1 MNSRRF
7 ISINLSAIAVIVFR
21 SAIRRKND
29 AEQHPFIRALLR
41 GTADVRT
48 TVRRDYI
55 VDLVTG
61 DPRPCTVYFDF
72 IVVANHATLGRPAID
87 ETAARAPPIISFECR
102 VEVLM
107 PSVVAHPKVAFLRR
121 RAYTKKRGD
130 CAAKKAD
137 AIPPRPVH
145 SITSSAR
152 SRIDGG
158 TVKPSALAVLRLMN
172 ISNLVGCTTG
182 KSAGFAPLSILATYT
197 PTCR

>member
-1 MNSRRF
+1 LNVSFARGTCLHPCF
-7 ISINLSAIAVIVFR
+7 GSAL
-21 SAIRRKND
+21 RRKND
-29 AEQHPFIRALLR
+29 AKDNPLVHAYLP
-41 GTADVRT
+41 GSADMST

-55 VDLVTG
+55 VDLVAG
-61 DPRPCTVYFDF
+61 DRRPCTVYFNF

-87 ETAARAPPIISFECR
+87 ETAARAPAIISFECR

-152 SRIDGG
+152 ASSVGG
-158 TVKPSALAVLRLMN
+158 TSRPSAFAVLRLMT
-172 ISNLVGCTTG
+172 SSYLVGVCTG
-182 KSAGFAPLSILATYT
+182 RSAGFSPFRMRST
-197 PTCR
+197 